1 VDLDLIVPCPGGH
14 DHCCGEWQ
22 APSKMSAHGRG
33 MAEFRHEEAV
43 GMDVGSLLMK
53 ASDNL
58 SVRRA
63 FGTAYEK
70 DDVLI
75 IPVAVVAGGGGA
87 GTGHPRHRD
96 PGASPDIQPEGSPSV
111 DDATRQDSGRVD
123 TGGGFG
129 GLVLPLGA
137 YVVKGDQVRWV
148 SAVDMTIAV
157 LASLSLVRV
166 LSRTWTRSRQHQ
178 GPL

>member
-1 VDLDLIVPCPGGH
+1 
-14 DHCCGEWQ
+14 
-22 APSKMSAHGRG
+22 
-33 MAEFRHEEAV
+33 
-43 GMDVGSLLMK
+43 MDVGTLLMK

-70 DDVLI
+70 DDLLV

-96 PGASPDIQPEGSPSV
+96 PAAPPGIQPESGPSV
-111 DDATRQDSGRVD
+111 HDAAPQDSGPAD

-129 GLVLPLGA
+129 GLVLPMGV

-157 LASLSLVRV
+157 LASLSLARV
-166 LSRTWTRSRQHQ
+166 LSRTWTRSRWRR
-178 GPL
+178 GRP